1 MLKLFSRRPAAAT
14 IDSAAEVQA
23 ISRSHIIVRYEMDG
37 TIREVND
44 QFTRVTGYAAEEV
57 VGKPYLMMVR
67 EKDHDLTEVRTLW
80 RDMAAGKMINRIV
93 PRLDSDGEEIW
104 FDVTYAPVTNDAGVP
119 DHVLSI
125 AREISSTHFR
135 RRDNRSQVD
144 AIRRTLAVVEFDL
157 EGNILDAN
165 ELFLTSMGY
174 RLDDLT
180 GKHHRMLLSP
190 EDAAKPEYRTF
201 WERLAKGSSEKG
213 EVRRLDKRGKF
224 RWLDAT
230 YETLLDPEGRPFKVV
245 KYAFDITDSK
255 NLAADAASQIEAI
268 NRVQAVIEF
277 DTQGN
282 VLSVNKTFCEAL
294 GYSADEIRGKHHRMF
309 VTSDFANS
317 PAYEEFWKTLR
328 SGKEHAGN
336 FTRVGKGGKT
346 VYIRA
351 SYNPIRNA
359 AGEVVKVVKYAID
372 TTELQLTVDTMQ
384 TGLDRMADGDLSV
397 RLDQNLGEMDAIR
410 QKFNIAVTKVDEAM
424 QAVLERATQVH
435 TETGAIISA
444 SNELSKRTETQA
456 ATLEETAV
464 ALNELA
470 GSVKQAAETATVAQ
484 KKADQAKSQTEDSGR
499 IVRNAV
505 SAMEEIEESSSKIS
519 SITKVI
525 DDIAFQTNLL
535 ALNAGVEAA
544 RAGEA
549 GRGFAVVAQEVRALA
564 QRSSEAAKEI
574 ASLISES
581 TTQVGKGV
589 TLVGQ
594 AGQSITTIDGM
605 VRDIHD
611 SVSQIAISAHEQA
624 NGITEMNMAMNQ
636 LDQVTQENAAMAEET
651 NAATHNLA
659 TGIAEVQE
667 AVSFFNASG
676 PHPRSR
682 SRRAAGRIRAT
693 G

>member
-1 MLKLFSRRPAAAT
+1 MLRLFSRRPAAPS

-23 ISRSHIIVRYEMDG
+23 VSRSHIIVRYDMEG
-37 TIREVND
+37 IIREVND
-44 QFTRVTGYAAEEV
+44 QFCRVTGYTPADV

-67 EKDHDLTEVRTLW
+67 EKDHDLSEVRNLW

-93 PRLDSDGEEIW
+93 PRLNSDGEEIW
-104 FDVTYAPVTNDAGVP
+104 FDVTYTPVTNDAGTAE
-119 DHVLSI
+119 HVLSI
-125 AREISSTHFR
+125 AREISHTHFR

-144 AIRRTLAVVEFDL
+144 AIRRTMAVVEFDL
-157 EGNILDAN
+157 QGNITDAN
-165 ELFLTSMGY
+165 DLFLKTMGY
-174 RLDDLT
+174 RLDELQ
-180 GKHHRMLLSP
+180 GKHHRMLVPP
-190 EDAAKPEYRTF
+190 EDASSAEYKGF
-201 WERLAKGSSEKG
+201 WDRMAKGASEKG
-213 EVRRLDKRGKF
+213 EVRRLDKRGKS
-224 RWLDAT
+224 RWLEAT

-245 KYAFDITDSK
+245 KYAFDITNAK
-255 NLAADAASQIEAI
+255 NLAADAASQIAAI

-282 VLSVNKTFCEAL
+282 ILAVNDTFCAAM
-294 GYSADEIRGKHHRMF
+294 GYAPEEIRGKHHRMF
-309 VTSDFANS
+309 VSSDFANS
-317 PAYEEFWKTLR
+317 PDYDEFWKTLR
-328 SGKEHAGN
+328 SGKEHSGN
-336 FTRVGKGGKT
+336 FTRIGKGGKP

-372 TTELQLTVDTMQ
+372 TTALQLTVDTMQ
-384 TGLDRMADGDLSV
+384 SGLDKLADGDLSV

-444 SNELSKRTETQA
+444 SNELSRRTETQA

-470 GSVKQAAETATVAQ
+470 GSVKQAAATASVAQ
-484 KKADQAKSQTEDSGR
+484 NKADEAKTQTEESGR

-574 ASLISES
+574 ASLISDS
-581 TTQVGKGV
+581 TTQVVKGV
-589 TLVGQ
+589 NLVGQ

-605 VRDIHD
+605 VRNIHD

-651 NAATHNLA
+651 NAATQNLA
-659 TGIAEVQE
+659 SGIAEVQE
-667 AVSFFNASG
+667 AVSFFGASA
-676 PHPRSR
+676 PHPRTR
-682 SRRAAGRIRAT
+682 SRRAPMRASA
-693 G
+693 